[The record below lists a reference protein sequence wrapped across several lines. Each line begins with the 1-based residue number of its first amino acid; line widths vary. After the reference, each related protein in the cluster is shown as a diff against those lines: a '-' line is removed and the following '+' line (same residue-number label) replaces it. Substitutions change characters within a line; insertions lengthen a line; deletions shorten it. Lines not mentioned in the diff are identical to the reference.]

1 MKSETTAAQL
11 LKTDALAAAAQ
22 VTRNAS
28 VATRVLDTGKAIKAI
43 AKWQVKHGKSNNE
56 SFNKITEAVKELPSV
71 ASVLLAKTVADT
83 IQKTVNGKIDGIS
96 NHLMEQDKAI
106 ESLGKKIR
114 PFDTTRTW
122 IRETAQGIFY
132 LGTFCLSIAAIIELL
147 KWMRIIQ

>member
-1 MKSETTAAQL
+1 M
-11 LKTDALAAAAQ
+11 
-22 VTRNAS
+22 
-28 VATRVLDTGKAIKAI
+28 ATRVLDTGKALKAI
-43 AKWQVKHGKSNNE
+43 AKWQIKHEKSNNE

-122 IRETAQGIFY
+122 IRETAQGVFY
-132 LGTFCLSIAAIIELL
+132 LGTFCLSVGAIIELL